1 VYVCCMFCWR
11 VIWQA
16 KAEIEDLKA
25 EAQRL
30 LDLQLS
36 KSADAVKKEQQAALA
51 AVARKLEA
59 AKGTEWAAA
68 YKRDMA
74 FTAWFDEV
82 GGCDY

>member
-1 VYVCCMFCWR
+1 MFCWR